1 MKNWKEKARACASWW
16 HGASARGRRRGQR
29 ADKVPTSSVAWPTRI
44 RSEAHAP
51 LSSRFLTFRD
61 CAHLSTSGSGRNFFF
76 QRQPTNRWIVRS
88 SACGHF
94 TGLTFGIRV
103 SNWTIQ
109 VCHLFQFFNWIL
121 LGKCFFK
128 ENYVTVATAH
138 FCSQTKKSALIGCQ
152 WMAAEW
158 KKEINERQLSE
169 LMSEET
175 KNCAAKC
182 VWSFS
187 QSPVTQQWP
196 SLGLGFFPLFFLS
209 PEMLGPPRGGGL
221 PIRFRCNRNT
231 NFWQDVRF
239 S

>member
-1 MKNWKEKARACASWW
+1 MLIGIDANSRTLQWPPNLWHLKIPWSSLELKFVIIHWNWWQVTFNLIFLKAQFAVMKNWKEKARACASWR

-109 VCHLFQFFNWIL
+109 VCHLFQFFNWIFIR
-121 LGKCFFK
+121 KISFFK
-128 ENYVTVATAH
+128 KRIT
-138 FCSQTKKSALIGCQ
+138 
-152 WMAAEW
+152 
-158 KKEINERQLSE
+158 
-169 LMSEET
+169 
-175 KNCAAKC
+175 
-182 VWSFS
+182 
-187 QSPVTQQWP
+187 
-196 SLGLGFFPLFFLS
+196 
-209 PEMLGPPRGGGL
+209 
-221 PIRFRCNRNT
+221 
-231 NFWQDVRF
+231 
-239 S
+239 

>member
-1 MKNWKEKARACASWW
+1 MLIGIDVNSRTLQWPPNLWHLKIPWSSLELKFVIIHWNWWQVTFNFVKSNSICSNEKLKRKSARLRVLAAR
-16 HGASARGRRRGQR
+16 GASARGRRRGQR

-109 VCHLFQFFNWIL
+109 VCHLFQFFNWIF
-121 LGKCFFK
+121 LGK
-128 ENYVTVATAH
+128 
-138 FCSQTKKSALIGCQ
+138 
-152 WMAAEW
+152 
-158 KKEINERQLSE
+158 
-169 LMSEET
+169 
-175 KNCAAKC
+175 
-182 VWSFS
+182 
-187 QSPVTQQWP
+187 
-196 SLGLGFFPLFFLS
+196 
-209 PEMLGPPRGGGL
+209 
-221 PIRFRCNRNT
+221 
-231 NFWQDVRF
+231 
-239 S
+239 